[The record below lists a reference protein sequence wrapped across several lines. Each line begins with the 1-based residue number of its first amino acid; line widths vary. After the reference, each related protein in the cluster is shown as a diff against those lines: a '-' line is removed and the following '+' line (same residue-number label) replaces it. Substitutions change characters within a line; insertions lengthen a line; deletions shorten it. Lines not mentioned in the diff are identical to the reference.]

1 MHIQTLGVLESEE
14 IKQFFAD
21 FLGGPVLTFDFK
33 VRIRDAV
40 GRGKSVFT
48 NCSIIAK
55 LLTI

>member
-33 VRIRDAV
+33 VR
-40 GRGKSVFT
+40 VFHLIYT
-48 NCSIIAK
+48 
-55 LLTI
+55 TI